1 MPLALDAQQALWI
14 NFPTSLIRLLHLTAA
29 AATSTRPTRE
39 HASTLCTVSRS
50 LQEGRMDHRTHSDIQ
65 SASERA
71 HATDQ
76 SRKCLERG

>member
-50 LQEGRMDHRTHSDIQ
+50 LREGRTTALTPISEAQASGPTLQTRAG
-65 SASERA
+65 SA
-71 HATDQ
+71 
-76 SRKCLERG
+76 

>member
-50 LQEGRMDHRTHSDIQ
+50 LQEGVRTTALTPISEAQASGHTLQ
-65 SASERA
+65 TRAGSA
-71 HATDQ
+71 
-76 SRKCLERG
+76 